1 MLIKK
6 VTWLELFYDLLFVAA
21 VSKATHVLLHVEHG
35 SISWE
40 HMEKFIM
47 IFIPIWWAWVGQ
59 TVYNNRFGQDS
70 ITHRIFM
77 ILQLFFVL
85 IMTASLNIDFDAYYV
100 SFFVGYIGLRG
111 LTVVQYLLSAP
122 KETAHKQETAR
133 FFGTYFWIGIVISSF
148 SLFFDSWV
156 RYLILY
162 TGIAID
168 ILVPLIGRK
177 KLVITPIHTEHLLER
192 FAQFTLIL
200 LGESVISML
209 SVLQSDHFTVSSVVF
224 AALAFV
230 LVIAIW
236 WQYFENMEKRV
247 DKSKQS
253 AGQTIIYGHLFI
265 YLSLSM
271 LAASIQLLFLG
282 QVDYIFV
289 LCFTFASVFIYF
301 LSALLVFHQYRLS
314 HLKPRLRVVF
324 FLTGILCV
332 LFILNIFIVVPPHLI
347 VAEIMLFFLLFAK
360 TTV

>member
-35 SISWE
+35 SVGW
-40 HMEKFIM
+40 HNLEKFIL

-70 ITHRIFM
+70 ITHRMFM

-85 IMTASLNIDFDAYYV
+85 IMTASLNVDFDAYYA

-111 LTVVQYLLSAP
+111 LTVVQYLLSAS

-133 FFGTYFWIGIVISSF
+133 FFGTYLWVGIVISSC

-162 TGIAID
+162 TGIAVD

-200 LGESVISML
+200 LGESVISIL
-209 SVLQSDHFTVSSVVF
+209 SVLQSDHFTVSSIVF
-224 AALAFV
+224 AALTFV

-236 WQYFENMEKRV
+236 WQYFENIEKRV
-247 DKSKQS
+247 DKSKQT

-282 QVDYIFV
+282 QAAYTFV

-301 LSALLVFHQYRLS
+301 LSVLLVFHQYRLS
-314 HLKPRLRVVF
+314 HLKPRLRVILL
-324 FLTGILCV
+324 LTGILCV
-332 LFILNIFIVVPPHLI
+332 LFILNIFIVVPHLI
-347 VAEIMLFFLLFAK
+347 VAAIMLFFLLFAK
-360 TTV
+360 MTV